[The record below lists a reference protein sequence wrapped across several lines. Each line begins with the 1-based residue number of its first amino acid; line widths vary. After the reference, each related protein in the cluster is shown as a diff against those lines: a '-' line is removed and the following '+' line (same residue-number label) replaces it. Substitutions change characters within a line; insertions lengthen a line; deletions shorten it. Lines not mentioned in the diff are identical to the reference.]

1 MKSTLISAAAI
12 LLFLAVGA
20 NAQVVNAGGSLALSG
35 QVEGSIGFF
44 FWQDPAGYQL
54 AEGGSTTTIS
64 IGDVS
69 AYGTPNGLMP
79 NKFTKAMDSDGFHV
93 TTPFQIQV
101 TKANL
106 SSPSFTLTANLGDN
120 DDTVWEVDGVVLS
133 TTPAQLATSQP
144 YSSKVQ
150 HTLYAKFP
158 FTKVATDLSD
168 IITFTV
174 TPN

>member
-1 MKSTLISAAAI
+1 MKRTLPSISAA
-12 LLFLAVGA
+12 LFVLTGVA
-20 NAQVVNAGGSLALSG
+20 NAQVVNSGGALALTG
-35 QVEGSIGFF
+35 QVEGSVGFF
-44 FWQDPAGYQL
+44 FWQDPSGYQF
-54 AEGGSTTTIS
+54 AEGSSSTTIA

-79 NKFTKAMDSDGFHV
+79 NKFTKAMDADGFHV

-106 SSPSFTLTANLGDN
+106 SSPTFTLTANLGNN

-133 TTPAQLATSQP
+133 TTLAQIAAAQP
-144 YSSKVQ
+144 YTSKVQ

-158 FTKVATDLSD
+158 FTKTNTDLSD
-168 IITFTV
+168 TITFTV